1 MAVYT
6 RKFQSYQG
14 PAADP
19 RLRFWVLSRYAF
31 GQWISSKFF
40 LAFFI
45 VCLAAPIVAGI
56 LIYLRYNLPALAMM
70 NLQVAELVKIDANF
84 FEVILEIQS
93 GLGLFLAAVVGPGLI
108 APDLANNALP
118 LYFSRPLAR
127 SEYVLGKLLVM
138 VAFLSMLSWIPLLL
152 LFLFQGSLAGL
163 GWMVE
168 NWRIAAAIWVGSWI
182 WILALALLAVAM
194 SAWVKWRPVAGL
206 MIFGSFLV
214 AGGFATVT
222 NAMLHTDW
230 GNLINLLEMIK
241 ITWHWL
247 FDNPKPADLP
257 VWTAWPVLAVHGAL
271 CLWVLARRIR
281 AYEVVR

>member
-6 RKFQSYQG
+6 RRYQSYQG
-14 PAADP
+14 PEADP
-19 RLRFWVLSRYAF
+19 RLRFWVFARYAF
-31 GQWISSKFF
+31 GQWFGSKFF
-40 LAFFI
+40 LAFFL

-56 LIYLRYNLPALAMM
+56 LIYLRYNLPALAML
-70 NLQVAELVKIDANF
+70 NLQAAELVKIDASF
-84 FEVILEIQS
+84 FRVILEIQA
-93 GLGLFLAAVVGPGLI
+93 GLGLFLAAIVGPGLI
-108 APDLANNALP
+108 APDMAHNALP
-118 LYFSRPLAR
+118 LYFSRPLKR

-152 LFLFQGSLAGL
+152 LFIFQGSLAGV

-168 NWRIAAAIWVGSWI
+168 NWRIAAAVWVGSWI
-182 WILALALLAVAM
+182 WIAALALLAVAM

-214 AGGFATVT
+214 AGGFATAT

-230 GNLINLLEMIK
+230 GTLLNLMEMIK
-241 ITWHWL
+241 LVWGWL
-247 FDNPKPADLP
+247 FGTSDPNGLP
-257 VWTAWPVLAVHGAL
+257 VWSAWPLLAAHAGA
-271 CLWVLARRIR
+271 CLWVLSRRIR